1 VCTHSKNAFNLT
13 CDNSEILIT
22 WLLRREFPRPEG
34 LLFYQEKDSSLK
46 EADLWNV
53 FKMAYKSVCTS
64 VITVSPDPLFPTPST
79 SLAM

>member
-1 VCTHSKNAFNLT
+1 MYIYSKNAFNLT

-22 WLLRREFPRPEG
+22 WLLRRVIPKPEG
-34 LLFYQEKDSSLK
+34 LLFYQEKDSSMK
-46 EADLWNV
+46 EADLWDV

-64 VITVSPDPLFPTPST
+64 VIMVSPDSLSPTPST